1 MKNNSID
8 ITVLLDRSGSMES
21 IKHDM
26 EGGFATFLEDQKKA
40 PGETRISLC
49 QFDAY
54 HSNQFSGAYHP
65 VKLPA
70 ADGDDWYQAIYS
82 GLLAKDAPPLRL
94 VPRGGTALLDA
105 MARCIDETGARLAA
119 LPESQRPEKVLFVV
133 ITDGQENSSRH
144 TTRAQVAERVKRQT
158 DVYKW
163 DFIYLGAD
171 HNAFHEAQLMGININ
186 NVGTYEKTGG
196 GVMRAFACTTSNS
209 YSLRAG
215 QPVAV
220 YLDDANLKHTVD
232 PNATIPPPATP

>member
-1 MKNNSID
+1 MKQNSID

-26 EGGFATFLEDQKKA
+26 EGGFATFLDEQRKA

-49 QFDAY
+49 QFDADDY
-54 HSNQFSGAYHP
+54 HYH
-65 VKLPA
+65 
-70 ADGDDWYQAIYS
+70 GMRDDHGGWYQAVYS

-105 MARCIDETGARLAA
+105 MARCIDETGARLNA

-133 ITDGQENSSRH
+133 ITDGEENSSRH

-158 DVYKW
+158 NTYKW

-171 HNAFHEAQLMGININ
+171 HNAFAEAQAMGINLA
-186 NVGTYEKTGG
+186 NVGTYEKTSG
-196 GVMRAFACTTSNS
+196 GVARSFGCVTSNS

-220 YLDDANLKHTVD
+220 DLDDANLKHTVD
-232 PNATIPPPATP
+232 PSLAPPDTGK